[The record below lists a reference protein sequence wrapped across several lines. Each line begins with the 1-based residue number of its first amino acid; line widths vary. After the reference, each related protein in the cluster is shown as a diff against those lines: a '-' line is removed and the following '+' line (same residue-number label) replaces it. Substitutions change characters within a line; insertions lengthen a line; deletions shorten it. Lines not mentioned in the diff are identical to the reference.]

1 MLTPRTMAA
10 AAVVLMACS
19 TGGAF
24 AQTVQTADGRVR
36 GERSGDIVAYLG
48 LPFAAPPV
56 GQLRWRE
63 PQPVAPWRGARSA
76 RSFAPACVQDGVS
89 IPGEPTPETSEDC
102 LYLNIWRRHDSGANR
117 PVMVWIHG
125 GGYTNGATALPL
137 YWGDQLAREGVVVVT
152 INYRLGPLGWLAH
165 PELTAESGRGS
176 SGNYG
181 LMDQLAALRW
191 VQRNIEAFGGD
202 PDNVT
207 LFGQSAGAMSIS
219 LLMASPQAE
228 GLFDRAIAQSGGVF
242 EPVQLAPQYLLANA
256 ERDGAAYAT
265 ARGAGTLAEL
275 RAAPVEHLLEGGG
288 RVSHPVIE
296 PYVLPRTPYEAY
308 LARSFVDVP
317 LIVGANADEA
327 RSLADVDTVTAETF
341 AAEIQRTWGTLPAPL
356 IAAYPFSTDAEARAA
371 RLAFERDLRFGW
383 DMWAWAR
390 LHAQTS
396 AHPVFYYRFAQAT
409 PFPDEGPRAEWGAAH
424 FAELWY
430 VFDHLNQE
438 TWAWGDADR
447 RIAHEMSSYWVN
459 FAARGDPNRSGLPRW
474 PAFTNEAPTQLEFAV
489 QTRPVTAPVDRQV
502 QIFDAVYDAVRGSA
516 FGIASDQ

>member
-1 MLTPRTMAA
+1 
-10 AAVVLMACS
+10 
-19 TGGAF
+19 
-24 AQTVQTADGRVR
+24 VQN
-36 GERSGDIVAYLG
+36 
-48 LPFAAPPV
+48 
-56 GQLRWRE
+56 
-63 PQPVAPWRGARSA
+63 
-76 RSFAPACVQDGVS
+76 GVS
-89 IPGEPTPETSEDC
+89 IPGEPAPETSEDC
-102 LYLNIWRRHDSGANR
+102 LYLNIWRPGTSGANR

-137 YWGDQLAREGVVVVT
+137 YWGDQLAHEGVVVVT

-181 LMDQLAALRW
+181 LMDQIAALRW

-202 PDNVT
+202 PNNVT
-207 LFGQSAGAMSIS
+207 VFGQSAGAMAIS
-219 LLMASPQAE
+219 LLMASPQAQ

-242 EPVQLAPQYLLANA
+242 EPAQLAPHYLFANA
-256 ERDGAAYAT
+256 EQDGEAYAT
-265 ARGAGTLAEL
+265 AHGAGSLAEL
-275 RAAPVEHLLEGGG
+275 REAPVEHLLEGAG

-308 LARSFVDVP
+308 LAHSFVDVP

-327 RSLADVDTVTAETF
+327 RSLTDVDTVTAETF
-341 AAEIQRTWGTLPAPL
+341 AAEIERAWGTLPAPL
-356 IAAYPFSTDAEARAA
+356 IAAYPFTTDAEARAA

-409 PFPDEGPRAEWGAAH
+409 PFPDEGPRAGWGAAH

-430 VFDHLNQE
+430 VFDHLDQE
-438 TWAWGDADR
+438 PWTWSSADR
-447 RIAHEMSSYWVN
+447 RIADEMSRYWVN
-459 FAARGDPNRSGLPRW
+459 FAARGDPNRSGLPHW

-489 QTRPVTAPVDRQV
+489 QTRPATAPVDRQV
-502 QIFDAVYDAVRGSA
+502 QVFDAVYDAVRGSA